1 MMKIVKHIRKIIPL
15 FFFLVSLGISTIYV
29 QALEMPVGVNPVF
42 PENQRKGNKGFF
54 DLVIEQGV
62 QQVIELEVSNLSH
75 EESIVVLLRA
85 ASATTDGGGV
95 VHFTPRI
102 GKEERDETL
111 AFAFEELVSFS
122 PQIKLAPQETRNVKI
137 TIRMP
142 DVSFDGLIAG
152 GLEISQ
158 KRDSEPVEVEGMVQ
172 NLFNFELPVILR
184 QNENAIEPALE
195 ILDVSASQWNLRNV
209 IGVHFQNPEMM
220 FINQMEIQAYVKDRM
235 TNEVLYEHHKANMQ
249 VAPNSNFVFP
259 ISLDGD
265 RFEEGE
271 YILHMEISSR
281 NGNWNLVETFHIEK
295 DEAEYLNARAVVE
308 EKESSL
314 FDLEPTWAHLI
325 VIGIW
330 VFIIISII
338 YLLISR
344 KKRGNQS

>member
-1 MMKIVKHIRKIIPL
+1 MMKIVNRILKFIPL
-15 FFFLVSLGISTIYV
+15 FFLLVSLGITTLPV
-29 QALEMPVGVNPVF
+29 QALEMPVGVSPIF
-42 PENQRKGNKGFF
+42 PENQREGNISFF

-62 QQVIELEVSNLSH
+62 EQVIELEVSNLSH

-102 GKEERDETL
+102 GRKERDETL

-122 PQIKLAPQETRNVKI
+122 PLVKLAPRETKKVKI

-158 KRDSEPVEVEGMVQ
+158 KRDSETIEVEGMVQ

-184 QNENAIEPALE
+184 QNENAIQPALK

-209 IGVHFQNPEMM
+209 VGVHFQNPEMM
-220 FINQMEIQAYVKDRM
+220 FINQMEMQAYVKDRM
-235 TNEVLYEHHKANMQ
+235 TNEVLYEHHRANMQ
-249 VAPNSNFVFP
+249 VAPNSNFVFSIP
-259 ISLDGD
+259 LDGD
-265 RFEEGE
+265 RFEEGD

-281 NGNWNLVETFHIEK
+281 NGNWDLVEAFSIEK
-295 DEAEYLNARAVVE
+295 EEAEYFNAKAVVE
-308 EKESSL
+308 EKESRL
-314 FDLEPTWAHLI
+314 LIWEPLWIPL
-325 VIGIW
+325 VIIGVW

-338 YLLISR
+338 YLLISK
-344 KKRGNQS
+344 KKRGNK